1 MTIAIILISILA
13 ISGLVYFLRR
23 KPAKKDWGFVPYT
36 PSTPSTPVET
46 PEVPSEGE
54 MPIRPEPV
62 DCQKATFRPAPE
74 DFFYVDCCG
83 KPQKGEGFQPW
94 EKRPP
99 VSIDVNK
106 PFMGMDLIGEPGDSD
121 C

>member
-1 MTIAIILISILA
+1 MTVAIIVISILA

-23 KPAKKDWGFVPYT
+23 KPAKKDWGFKPNT
-36 PSTPSTPVET
+36 PNP
-46 PEVPSEGE
+46 PEEIIEEPIEGE
-54 MPIRPEPV
+54 MPIKPSPV

-74 DFFYVDCCG
+74 EFFYVDCCG
-83 KPQKGEGFQPW
+83 KPKKGEGFQPW
-94 EKRPP
+94 EKKPP

-106 PFMGMDLIGEPGDSD
+106 PFIGMDLIGEPGESD